1 MPPIGELEEAFC
13 LMLWWSFALSLL
25 ICAGAEVSSLV
36 ERLLHPITYLLMP
49 ICGAFYILKWLPEPY
64 RTWMSWFPMTQIF
77 EMARYGQ
84 FESLDDHYVN
94 INYIIGWCLVLTYI
108 GMLSI
113 KIIRRHVHPG

>member
-1 MPPIGELEEAFC
+1 
-13 LMLWWSFALSLL
+13 
-25 ICAGAEVSSLV
+25 
-36 ERLLHPITYLLMP
+36 MP

-113 KIIRRHVHPG
+113 KIIRRHVHLG